1 MKLINVGYNN
11 MVLVSRVIA
20 MVDFDSAP
28 IKRIVSDARENHRLI
43 DATSG
48 RKTRTV
54 IIMDSDHIVLSA
66 VQRETMARR
75 IEDPNDD
82 IITDIIDDEELL
94 DNE

>member
-11 MVLVSRVIA
+11 MILVNRVIA
-20 MVDFDSAP
+20 MVDSDSAP
-28 IKRIVSDARENHRLI
+28 IKRIVLDARENHRLI

-54 IIMDSDHIVLSA
+54 IIMDSDHVILSA

-75 IEDPNDD
+75 LEDPEAASGVDVED
-82 IITDIIDDEELL
+82 IEVEDE
-94 DNE
+94 